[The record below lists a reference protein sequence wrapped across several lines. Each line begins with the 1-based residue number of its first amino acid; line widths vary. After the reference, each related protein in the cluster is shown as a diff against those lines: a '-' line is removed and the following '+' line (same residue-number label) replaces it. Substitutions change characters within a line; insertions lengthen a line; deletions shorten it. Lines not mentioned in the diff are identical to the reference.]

1 MCKGKQ
7 VNGRNIWAFLPF
19 LGPPL
24 WTACESGPRFSPT
37 LTFLASQ
44 VKDSMR
50 KLKKST
56 HIHTPIAR
64 NNAERKRNFGSTGC
78 VSAPVCWWCVL
89 SPRWWKPG
97 PPPGFEGSWLS
108 GLAQRGPDDSDS
120 ALEEHM
126 TSVPRVSVTDW
137 LYPCNT
143 IHSSY
148 SIHWRYILFM
158 VQTNQKSMLR
168 NRSRM

>member
-7 VNGRNIWAFLPF
+7 VKGRNFWAFLPF

-24 WTACESGPRFSPT
+24 WTVCESGPRFSPT

-50 KLKKST
+50 KLKKKST

-64 NNAERKRNFGSTGC
+64 NNAERKCNFVSTGC

-108 GLAQRGPDDSDS
+108 CLAQRDPDDSDS

-137 LYPCNT
+137 LYQSVT
-143 IHSSY
+143 LFTLHTQ
-148 SIHWRYILFM
+148 SIEDILFLWYK
-158 VQTNQKSMLR
+158 QIKIQC
-168 NRSRM
+168 